1 MMLRNKITQLFL
13 TVLVR
18 NAAHFDTNSNIYQQ
32 MHITLITVDTKESCC
47 YILKTFYSVKFH
59 YFAITM
65 FNWLFL
71 FQNISLEDKVFAQ
84 N

>member
-1 MMLRNKITQLFL
+1 
-13 TVLVR
+13 
-18 NAAHFDTNSNIYQQ
+18 